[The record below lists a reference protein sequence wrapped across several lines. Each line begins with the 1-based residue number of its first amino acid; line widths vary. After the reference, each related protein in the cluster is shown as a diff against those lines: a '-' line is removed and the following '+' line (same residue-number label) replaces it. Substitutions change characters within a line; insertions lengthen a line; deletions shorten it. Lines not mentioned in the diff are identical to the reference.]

1 MGNLFDSWWRGWWIW
16 SGYYSILHFLLTVII
31 GWIWRPNS
39 NNGQYAYQQVDI
51 EMETKKEVIGEGSD
65 IKSESKQQTLEE
77 EGSDINE
84 QTD

>member
-1 MGNLFDSWWRGWWIW
+1 MGSLFDSWWRGWWIW

-39 NNGQYAYQQVDI
+39 NNRQYAYQQVDI
-51 EMETKKEVIGEGSD
+51 EMETKTEVIGEGSD
-65 IKSESKQQTLEE
+65 IKPESKQQTLEE